1 MRKILTFFIV
11 INTCAYP
18 MSFCTQDLGNKR
30 IETPNMNSN
39 TFPTPQNNQRF
50 DEQFYTS
57 DGFNVFITRRTFS
70 SKKNST
76 SLPTTP
82 RNNENCN
89 VILTAPSSFR
99 DISESD
105 KDNQACKG
113 IFEKAWSLPSSPRGS
128 DPALGK
134 GANSSFFPSACKA
147 SSLPSSPRENL
158 NISPAHVDRR
168 ESSSLSLL
176 KGKPPD
182 IVEYKRSQIPT
193 ILPSLIALEDSRNS
207 IELDCRDLSTASLD
221 GAAPVLQKKLG
232 LLPCITVKVKTPP
245 AGFDKPVLCR
255 NFSEETIFD
264 RNKNYKMM
272 QLRYNLCQQLC
283 GSDIFSYEEAAFY
296 VDNVQQ
302 LLYLLMREYE
312 EANFLKSEIS
322 GLIDNSH
329 YSSRDELE
337 YIYDLVC
344 EYKDSIYK
352 RRTLFFFPSVDT
364 KEYKNLLGKTTGLAF
379 EISRLINKQ
388 AIKYNIE
395 KLGSTFSALKRDHDE
410 MLATYNL
417 PQEISKL
424 NEITKDAKK
433 LKGQRG
439 LIFQALENKI
449 ERLLNKNSFTQAFI
463 NFASDLCLMKQ
474 ILSKT
479 IELSDSAELINKHSL
494 SKAVSSY
501 AKKAFEYSHFPELV
515 KNICDCTKN
524 ISQLGQQYLAY
535 SFFIEN
541 DFVLDHPKSVKNFR
555 KSKELNLEIKKRL
568 NFLSTCFFPN
578 DLKKLLCVSEAQ
590 ISSLNNWLLP
600 SDKIEVLTMLK
611 DWRVSIV
618 SFNTDLKKFSYYSIL
633 EMLSISAFQLY
644 ELVNKIKSAINLQ
657 DMEIAF
663 AVKIMTKENGK
674 QESVKS
680 IRTDALQNPKRI
692 KVYLSR
698 ITLLLNSIFT
708 LLPNVA
714 PWLYEMNIIR
724 PYHCDIIKKNLFCMI
739 SSQDILNKLRD
750 LYRQQFNYLIKIKIL
765 TEASGDARG
774 EIIDYVRETF
784 QKESCREEELLA
796 DLQNV
801 DGNDVFSKIGFF
813 QNYRNTILSSIESFR
828 WEKIKFCEYLEI
840 ISKITE
846 KREDLLEIA

>member
-1 MRKILTFFIV
+1 
-11 INTCAYP
+11 
-18 MSFCTQDLGNKR
+18 MSSCSQELGNKEN
-30 IETPNMNSN
+30 ETPNINS
-39 TFPTPQNNQRF
+39 FAVPRLQNDQGF
-50 DEQFYTS
+50 DEKFYTS
-57 DGFNVFITRRTFS
+57 PGFSFSTTKRTFS
-70 SKKNST
+70 SKKGSE

-82 RNNENCN
+82 RNNEACN
-89 VILTAPSSFR
+89 VTLTALSSFR
-99 DISESD
+99 DISDSESD
-105 KDNQACKG
+105 KDISLVSLKNNQACKG
-113 IFEKAWSLPSSPRGS
+113 IFEKASSLPSSPRGS
-128 DPALGK
+128 DQALCG
-134 GANSSFFPSACKA
+134 GAKSSFFPSACKA

-168 ESSSLSLL
+168 ESSSLSFL
-176 KGKPPD
+176 KGEPPD
-182 IVEYKRSQIPT
+182 IVEYKRSRIPT
-193 ILPSLIALEDSRNS
+193 ILPSLNLALEDSGNS
-207 IELDCRDLSTASLD
+207 TEVNCRDISTASLD
-221 GAAPVLQKKLG
+221 GADPVLPKKLG

-245 AGFDKPVLCR
+245 AGCDKPVLCR

-264 RNKNYKMM
+264 RNKNYKRM

-283 GSDIFSYEEAAFY
+283 GSDIFSYEETAFY
-296 VDNVQQ
+296 LDNVQQ

-352 RRTLFFFPSVDT
+352 RRTLFFFSSVDT
-364 KEYKNLLGKTTGLAF
+364 KEYKNLLGKTTGLVF

-494 SKAVSSY
+494 SKTVSSY
-501 AKKAFEYSHFPELV
+501 AKKAFEYSRFPKIVE
-515 KNICDCTKN
+515 NICDCTKN
-524 ISQLGQQYLAY
+524 ISQLGQQCLAY

-541 DFVLDHPKSVKNFR
+541 EFVLDHPKSVKIFR

-618 SFNTDLKKFSYYSIL
+618 SFNMDLKKFSYYSML

-698 ITLLLNSIFT
+698 ITLLLNSFST

-714 PWLYEMNIIR
+714 PWLYGMNIIR

-796 DLQNV
+796 DLQNI
-801 DGNDVFSKIGFF
+801 DGNNVFSKIGFF

-828 WEKIKFCEYLEI
+828 WAKIKFREYLEI